1 MKSGHDGRV
10 AIADDTIVVTLRK
23 ALASSTEVPPN
34 FMMIGCG
41 DISFLYDLCSEFD
54 LTTETTEENKKASRK
69 GYDWLL
75 RFEKLLRQKTFSEA
89 TS

>member
-1 MKSGHDGRV
+1 
-10 AIADDTIVVTLRK
+10 
-23 ALASSTEVPPN
+23 
-34 FMMIGCG
+34 MMIGCG